1 MKLMQSKK
9 FEKLIL
15 MIMKGK
21 KTRRGGKRMRF
32 LQNAIRWKKKKE
44 KKNSN

>member
-1 MKLMQSKK
+1 MQSRKFGKLM
-9 FEKLIL
+9 L
-15 MIMKGK
+15 MITKGK
-21 KTRRGGKRMRF
+21 KMRRGGKKMRF

>member
-1 MKLMQSKK
+1 MKLMQSRK
-9 FEKLIL
+9 FEKLML

-21 KTRRGGKRMRF
+21 KMRRGGKKMQF
-32 LQNAIRWKKKKE
+32 SQNAIRWKKKKE